1 MFGTPDYLLTVAVA
15 DHHAYEAFVTN
26 KLSTLP
32 ALARVNSHQTMKNLR
47 RSTASPNRS
56 SMMQAAPI
64 SASGAIHTPRCR
76 RP

>member
-47 RSTASPNRS
+47 RSTTV
-56 SMMQAAPI
+56 QTEAA
-64 SASGAIHTPRCR
+64 
-76 RP
+76 